1 MASVAQPNELHPT
14 LRRLLAGLRW
24 RIRCYVWLEGLSLA
38 LVWLGLMFWIGFA
51 LDYLP
56 VLAGSHEMPRG
67 ARLALLAVVAAG
79 LGWIL
84 WRYIFRRV
92 FVQLADRSLALLLER
107 KFSAFGDSLMTS
119 VELTGAS
126 PTEVGYDEQ
135 MLEFT
140 EQEALAKTAAVR
152 YAEVFNF
159 RPVVRNIVVAA
170 VLGISLVAFIATNT
184 ATAAQAISR
193 LYLLDNARW
202 PRLATIAVVGVEME
216 KPPLAGSTTP
226 RMVALDFT
234 DRRLKVARGTN
245 IRLKIRADA
254 QAKTVPKQCTVYY
267 QTQPT
272 GDFPA
277 ERGRV
282 ILSKFRDQ
290 GDGRFFWSEGK
301 PFVGMLSSVQFD
313 VVGYDHRVSDYRIE
327 VVEAPTIVETTL
339 DLKFP
344 PYMVDEKNSRHLPV
358 ADQPYVSSGTAVP
371 QGSDVTL
378 KFRANKPLSRVEF
391 RNVDT
396 EKLVTVEIPERAETF
411 SHRLPTLAQSL
422 ALEVTLV
429 DTDGVLA
436 ERPYRVFLS
445 AIPDA
450 EPRVEVALRGIGLA
464 VTPDVVIP
472 VAGKATDDYDIDRVW
487 LELQV
492 GQADRQ
498 VPLSLGKGGSVDARL
513 DFREL
518 RSQEQPVVLQPKDK
532 LTLSVQAADK
542 FNLTGQPHIGV
553 GDKWQIDVVTPAELL
568 SQLEVRELGL
578 RRRFEQVIDEMAQMR
593 DSLVRVKASLLD
605 KKAGKTTADV
615 EATETPLTPEQ
626 RAEREKELRL
636 LRVQRGGQQSEKS
649 REESAGIAAAFLAI
663 RDELLNNR
671 VDTEERKERLKDQIA
686 DPLRQIVSVH
696 FPELDR
702 RLVALEKQLEESAG
716 SELTDAAIEQSNE
729 ILTELDKVLQKMLD
743 LETFNELIDLVRDLL
758 KSQEELLDRTKQE
771 RKRQA
776 LEDLK

>member
-1 MASVAQPNELHPT
+1 
-14 LRRLLAGLRW
+14 LRW
-24 RIRCYVWLEGLSLA
+24 RIRCYVWLEGISLA

-51 LDYLP
+51 FDYLP
-56 VLAGSHEMPRG
+56 VLAGSHEMPVV
-67 ARLALLAVVAAG
+67 ARLLLLAVVAAG
-79 LGWIL
+79 LGWVL
-84 WRYIFRRV
+84 WRYIFRRA
-92 FVQLADRSLALLLER
+92 FVALADRSLALLLER
-107 KFSAFGDSLMTS
+107 KFTQFDDSLLTS
-119 VELTGAS
+119 VELTGAK
-126 PTEVGYDEQ
+126 PADAGFDEQ
-135 MLEFT
+135 MLVFT
-140 EQEALAKTAAVR
+140 EQEALGKTSSVR
-152 YAEVFNF
+152 YAEVFNY
-159 RPVVRNIVVAA
+159 RPIIRNVIVA
-170 VLGISLVAFIATNT
+170 VGLGISLALFFYFNT
-184 ATAAQAISR
+184 ATANQAVSR

-202 PRLATIAVVGVEME
+202 PRLATIAVLGVELE
-216 KPPLAGSTTP
+216 KPPLPGSTTP
-226 RMVALDFT
+226 QLVAVDFT
-234 DRRLKVARGTN
+234 DRKLKVARGTN
-245 IRLKIRADA
+245 IRLKVKADA
-254 QAKTVPKQCTVYY
+254 NAKTVPKQCTVYY

-272 GDFPA
+272 GDYPA

-313 VVGYDHRVSDYRIE
+313 VVGYDHRVSDFHIE
-327 VVEAPTIVETTL
+327 VVESPAVIETTL

-344 PYMVDEKNSRHLPV
+344 AYMVDEKTGQHLPD
-358 ADQPYVSSGTAVP
+358 ADQPYVSSGTSIP
-371 QGSDVTL
+371 QGTDVTL
-378 KFRANKPLSRVEF
+378 KFKANKPLTRVEF
-391 RNVDT
+391 KNVDT
-396 EKLVTVEIPERAETF
+396 EQVVAVEVAKGAEQF
-411 SHRLPTLAQSL
+411 NHHLPALDQSL
-422 ALEVTLV
+422 ALEVTLI
-429 DTDGVLA
+429 DTDGVSA
-436 ERPYRVFLS
+436 ERPHRVFLT
-445 AIPDA
+445 AVPDA
-450 EPRVEVALRGIGLA
+450 EPRVEVGLKGIGLA

-472 VAGKATDDYDIDRVW
+472 LAGKVTDDYRVARAW
-487 LELQV
+487 LELQA

-498 VPLSLGKGGSVDARL
+498 IPLALGTADAVDARI

-542 FNLTGQPHIGV
+542 FNLAAQPHVGV

-605 KKAGKTTADV
+605 KQAGKTGTDSDAG
-615 EATETPLTPEQ
+615 ETPLTPEQ

-649 REESAGIAAAFLAI
+649 REESAGIAAAFLDI
-663 RDELLNNR
+663 REELINNR

-686 DPLRQIVSVH
+686 EPLRQVVSVH
-696 FPELDR
+696 FAELDR
-702 RLVALEKQLEESAG
+702 RLAALEKQLEESAG
-716 SELTDAAIEQSNE
+716 PELTDAALEQSNE
-729 ILTELDKVLQKMLD
+729 VLAELDKILQKMLD

-758 KSQEELLDRTKQE
+758 KSQEDLLDRTKQE